1 MLLLL
6 ALALGVLAG
15 LRSMT
20 PPAVVAWAAR
30 LGYLDLDPTPL
41 AFLGSALAAWLFV
54 AAALGE
60 LVGDKL
66 PSTPNRTAPG
76 PLVARLLTGALAG
89 SALAAGA
96 GGSLAGGAV
105 AGALGAVVGAF
116 GGYRTRTGLVRA
128 LGTPDY
134 LVAVME
140 DVIAVGG
147 AILLVA
153 ASGGAAA

>member
-6 ALALGVLAG
+6 AFALGAAAG

-20 PPAVVAWAAR
+20 PPAVVAWAGR

-41 AFLGSALAAWLFV
+41 AFLSSAAAAWVFA

-60 LVGDKL
+60 LVADKL
-66 PSTPNRTAPG
+66 PFTPNRTTPG
-76 PLVARLLTGALAG
+76 PFGARILSGALCG
-89 SALAAGA
+89 GALAAGA

-105 AGALGAVVGAF
+105 AGAF
-116 GGYRTRTGLVRA
+116 GGYNARTGLVRA

-134 LVAVME
+134 VVAVVE
-140 DVIAVGG
+140 DLIAVGG

-153 ASGGAAA
+153 AARSGAA

>member
-6 ALALGVLAG
+6 AFGLGIVAG

-30 LGYLDLDPTPL
+30 LGHLDLAPTPL
-41 AFLGSALAAWLFV
+41 DWLGSAAAAWLLA

-60 LVGDKL
+60 LIADKL
-66 PSTPNRTAPG
+66 PFTPNRTAVG
-76 PLVARLLTGALAG
+76 PFLGRLVTGALAG
-89 SALAAGA
+89 GALATGH

-105 AGALGAVVGAF
+105 AGAAGAIVGTF
-116 GGYRTRTGLVRA
+116 GGYRARTGLVRA

-134 LVAVME
+134 VVALLE
-140 DVIAVGG
+140 DAVAVGG
-147 AILLVA
+147 AILLVLA
-153 ASGGAAA
+153 GR